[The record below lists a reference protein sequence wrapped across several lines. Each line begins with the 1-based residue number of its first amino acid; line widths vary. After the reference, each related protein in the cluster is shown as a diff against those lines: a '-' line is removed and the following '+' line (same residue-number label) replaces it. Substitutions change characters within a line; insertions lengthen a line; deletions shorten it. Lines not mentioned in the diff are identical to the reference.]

1 MKHEQLAK
9 DILSGVGGK
18 QNINSVV
25 HCATRLRFKLKNDN
39 NAKTDEL
46 KNLPGVITVMQSGGQ
61 YQVVVGNEVSDV
73 YKALLQVGNMN
84 ADEPV
89 SSDESESSGKKRV
102 SWVSLST

>member
-25 HCATRLRFKLKNDN
+25 HCATRLRFKLKNDG
-39 NAKTDEL
+39 NAKTDDL

-84 ADEPV
+84 ADEPI
-89 SSDESESSGKKRV
+89 SSDDDAESSGKKKV
-102 SWVSLST
+102 S

>member
-46 KNLPGVITVMQSGGQ
+46 KNLPGVITVMQSGG
-61 YQVVVGNEVSDV
+61 NTKS
-73 YKALLQVGNMN
+73 L
-84 ADEPV
+84 
-89 SSDESESSGKKRV
+89 
-102 SWVSLST
+102 WVTKCLMCIKPCYRWVI

>member
-46 KNLPGVITVMQSGGQ
+46 KNLPGIITVMQSGG
-61 YQVVVGNEVSDV
+61 NT
-73 YKALLQVGNMN
+73 
-84 ADEPV
+84 
-89 SSDESESSGKKRV
+89 R
-102 SWVSLST
+102 